1 MSYAYV
7 NLIYNDNDNDFINI
21 LVSINSLINSKTN
34 HDLILLYTLDV
45 PQYKIDILKKYFT
58 KILRIE
64 YVISK
69 KHFYNNRIKDVCT
82 KLFIFNLIEYEKVI
96 YISNELFI
104 NKNIDVL
111 FKNKV
116 PCGIVYQNIL
126 ANTSILIIKP
136 SENIYNKLLG
146 YVDDFNEMKYV
157 FRMDI
162 EILNTVFQK
171 WNYLEKKYNFN
182 YLIKEYKD
190 DIPYLEKNLFITD
203 FNFIEDPNKILDKL
217 KNKTLEKNKKFIS
230 NKLLYTQW
238 FKIYIQLYNKYK
250 KKDIYLNNL
259 YGSIVENNY
268 EKYLKTQYPYLKILK
283 LDAQQKLKLDN
294 ELNKF
299 IDSDKKYTYK
309 QIIDYLIFNKVPIFT
324 FGGSV
329 RALFNNEEIKD
340 IDLLYIAKTSK
351 IFKLLHDIN
360 NIKFEQSKY
369 FLKYFKVGKEGDL
382 ELMNIDIL
390 KNVLNSPCNALIYDF
405 DKKIVFDLSGV
416 GVKDAQNK
424 IWRMVPTNKFYD
436 WSVDLQPRI
445 LRLEKFLLKKFNIPD
460 KDKINIYNDIYYN
473 KKDRSYWFF
482 FKNRVND
489 EFYNIIEKDVNSL
502 HLPYSGED
510 LINLIKNH
518 V

>member
-1 MSYAYV
+1 MSRPGQFAEG
-7 NLIYNDNDNDFINI
+7 L
-21 LVSINSLINSKTN
+21 
-34 HDLILLYTLDV
+34 
-45 PQYKIDILKKYFT
+45 
-58 KILRIE
+58 
-64 YVISK
+64 
-69 KHFYNNRIKDVCT
+69 NN
-82 KLFIFNLIEYEKVI
+82 
-96 YISNELFI
+96 
-104 NKNIDVL
+104 
-111 FKNKV
+111 
-116 PCGIVYQNIL
+116 
-126 ANTSILIIKP
+126 
-136 SENIYNKLLG
+136 
-146 YVDDFNEMKYV
+146 FNEMKYV

-340 IDLLYIAKTSK
+340 IDLLYIK
-351 IFKLLHDIN
+351 
-360 NIKFEQSKY
+360 QVKY
-369 FLKYFKVGKEGDL
+369 LKYST
-382 ELMNIDIL
+382 IL
-390 KNVLNSPCNALIYDF
+390 IILNL
-405 DKKIVFDLSGV
+405 
-416 GVKDAQNK
+416 NK
-424 IWRMVPTNKFYD
+424 ANTF
-436 WSVDLQPRI
+436 
-445 LRLEKFLLKKFNIPD
+445 
-460 KDKINIYNDIYYN
+460 
-473 KKDRSYWFF
+473 
-482 FKNRVND
+482 
-489 EFYNIIEKDVNSL
+489 
-502 HLPYSGED
+502 
-510 LINLIKNH
+510 
-518 V
+518 